1 MGDLERATC
10 EQGVSRKSD
19 GRLKRTILTLL
30 NSRAEDGKIIG
41 MYLMHPPL
49 SRSHKMKPW
58 DNVRNVVKAHRGLK
72 KLSKSFPWL
81 AVFLEEITKGQ
92 LNPFLDSV
100 PTKLECLSEL
110 EALRIGSKLSAT
122 LRQRKTAQAGIYQW
136 MMQNPSMVE
145 LFDKHPFMQDM
156 VLTMS
161 REILKAAPW
170 GVVFR
175 VCTGAGLS
183 LLDMISDINVI
194 AFYSN
199 IDGQRGEWHS

>member
-1 MGDLERATC
+1 M
-10 EQGVSRKSD
+10 
-19 GRLKRTILTLL
+19 
-30 NSRAEDGKIIG
+30 IG

-49 SRSHKMKPW
+49 SGFHKMKPW

-72 KLSKSFPWL
+72 KLSEKNPWL
-81 AVFLEEITKGQ
+81 SGFLEEITKGQ
-92 LNPFLDSV
+92 LNPFLDAV

-110 EALRIGSKLSAT
+110 EAKRIGAKLSAA

-136 MMQNPSMVE
+136 MMQNPSMVQ
-145 LFDKHPFMQDM
+145 LFDKYPFMQDM

-170 GVVFR
+170 GVMFR

-194 AFYSN
+194 AIHLN
-199 IDGQRGEWHS
+199 IEGQRGEWRNECNE